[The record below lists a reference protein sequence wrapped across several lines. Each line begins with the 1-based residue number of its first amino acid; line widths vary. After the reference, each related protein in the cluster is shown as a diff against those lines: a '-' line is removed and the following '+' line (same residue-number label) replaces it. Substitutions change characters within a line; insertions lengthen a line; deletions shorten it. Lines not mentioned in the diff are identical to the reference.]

1 MKPSS
6 HSRNDASSVGRGRVS
21 ACRRGRS
28 PRLPSGRRHVSECSW
43 APSGQ
48 GSQTCFESVD
58 GGLSELTHAGQ
69 GLSTRLVVNWSR
81 KRDLSAVKG
90 GVCKMTFVIDDVI
103 TNSLTVATLKST
115 LKATLKMTT
124 RR

>member
-1 MKPSS
+1 MGT
-6 HSRNDASSVGRGRVS
+6 VGPG
-21 ACRRGRS
+21 
-28 PRLPSGRRHVSECSW
+28 SG
-43 APSGQ
+43 
-48 GSQTCFESVD
+48 TCFESVD
-58 GGLSELTHAGQ
+58 GGLSDLTHAGR
-69 GLSTRLVVNWSR
+69 GLSTRLAVNWSR

-103 TNSLTVATLKST
+103 TNSLTVATSKST